1 MTTDQNERKRRQA
14 GGKENK
20 LSAIVT
26 LFPITAESSLLKAN
40 CLPACDY
47 SVNR

>member
-20 LSAIVT
+20 LSAIRIP
-26 LFPITAESSLLKAN
+26 FPITAEFTAKSK
-40 CLPACDY
+40 LPACM
-47 SVNR
+47 